1 VEETGEPLIFVLPV
15 DKAEL
20 IDNWDV
26 LGLKATG
33 SIDYTIE
40 DVYVPA
46 AFTHSAPTET
56 PVRGGSLFTL
66 GITHIALIGH
76 SAWALG
82 VSRRMLDELC
92 ALVRSKAGRP
102 GTMAAHQGFQAIYG
116 EAEARWHAA
125 RSFVYET
132 WRGASETISSGAT
145 LSVEQKTLLRL
156 ALYNATW
163 AAEAISVAVYR
174 AGGTSALRAG
184 VMQRYFRDM
193 HAGTQHIT
201 SAPGVIEGCGR
212 YLGGLAP
219 AHDWLYMNL
228 VPKAS

>member
-1 VEETGEPLIFVLPV
+1 
-15 DKAEL
+15 
-20 IDNWDV
+20 
-26 LGLKATG
+26 
-33 SIDYTIE
+33 
-40 DVYVPA
+40 
-46 AFTHSAPTET
+46 
-56 PVRGGSLFTL
+56 
-66 GITHIALIGH
+66 
-76 SAWALG
+76 
-82 VSRRMLDELC
+82 MLDELSG
-92 ALVRSKAGRP
+92 LVRSKAGRP
-102 GTMAAHQGFQAIYG
+102 GTMADSLAFQAAYG

-132 WRGASETISSGAT
+132 WRGASETINSGAP

-174 AGGTSALRAG
+174 AGGTTALRSG

-193 HAGTQHIT
+193 HAGTQHVT